1 MDINEAANQIE
12 QFFEDFRDRHDDW
25 NPTEIRVLPSGDD
38 MEAIKIFFNFGTDVD
53 DADIAPLRDRAMSA
67 LEKDRPDLVDA
78 YELEVRADAM

>member
-12 QFFEDFRDRHDDW
+12 QFFEEFRDGHADW

-38 MEAIKIFFNFGTDVD
+38 MNAIKVFFNFGPDVD

-67 LEKDRPDLVDA
+67 LEKARPDLADA